1 MKTLKENIIKCI
13 ENYQLEELQ
22 NKELFI
28 NKYDLSLKYSYELD
42 KYWKEICFDILK
54 TIVFTRD
61 NEITLEKDFFEYYNN
76 KETLMSL
83 IENFEINID
92 FRDYIELNDYITLE
106 EWLKDDFND
115 IIIYQDKTFLYSKIG
130 A

>member
-1 MKTLKENIIKCI
+1 MKTLKENMIKCI

-22 NKELFI
+22 NEELFI
-28 NKYDLSLKYSYELD
+28 NRYDLSLKYSYELD

-83 IENFEINID
+83 IENFKINID

>member
-1 MKTLKENIIKCI
+1 MKTLKENISKCI

-28 NKYDLSLKYSYELD
+28 NKYDLSLKYSYELN

-83 IENFEINID
+83 IENFKINID

-106 EWLKDDFND
+106 ELLKDDFND

>member
-54 TIVFTRD
+54 AIVFTRN

-76 KETLMSL
+76 KETLISL
-83 IENFEINID
+83 IENFKINID

>member
-1 MKTLKENIIKCI
+1 MYKCLDSGISSQETIYSIAPAAKPREI
-13 ENYQLEELQ
+13 ET
-22 NKELFI
+22 KF
-28 NKYDLSLKYSYELD
+28 D
-42 KYWKEICFDILK
+42 DILDIRAPANAPIPVVIPEI
-54 TIVFTRD
+54 IV
-61 NEITLEKDFFEYYNN
+61 
-76 KETLMSL
+76 
-83 IENFEINID
+83 INID